1 MAELFFCFLLARLPL
16 HQGTRY
22 YNHRAL
28 LKAAFSQFLSGQQN
42 CTIFPIYLVLFFFRV
57 LLLRYQFFFSFPRSS
72 LCFPIFQSVH
82 LHQSLFW
89 GLGVCE
95 CVCVCVCLRSSVCS
109 LPHRPAF
116 LAATSNKKANCHC
129 YCKSKGAE
137 RYFPS
142 THPPYYYYYCFFF
155 CARYSQ
161 RHALDTII
169 VCLCVSVCIYI

>member
-1 MAELFFCFLLARLPL
+1 MIEL
-16 HQGTRY
+16 H
-22 YNHRAL
+22 N
-28 LKAAFSQFLSGQQN
+28 LSNIPGA
-42 CTIFPIYLVLFFFRV
+42 FFFFPCAPFALSV
-57 LLLRYQFFFSFPRSS
+57 LFSFPRSS

-142 THPPYYYYYCFFF
+142 THPAYYYYYCFFFF